1 MVGGGNSALVEA
13 VLLAKLVKKLYIFQD
28 MDFLTGEKKLQDEL
42 MASGNVEVICG
53 VHVKQYLGDY
63 EISGVEIEK
72 TATGERQKIN
82 LDGLFIAIGLV
93 PESEPFAELMKL
105 DGRGYA
111 DANESC
117 TTQTKGLFVAG
128 DVRSKKVRQVT
139 TAAADGA
146 VAALAAVDY
155 LENRA

>member
-1 MVGGGNSALVEA
+1 
-13 VLLAKLVKKLYIFQD
+13 
-28 MDFLTGEKKLQDEL
+28 

-53 VHVKQYLGDY
+53 VHVKQYLGEDGLT
-63 EISGVEIEK
+63 GVEIEK
-72 TATGERQKIN
+72 TATGEKQKID

-93 PESEPFAELMKL
+93 PESEMFTELMKL

-111 DANESC
+111 DSNESC
-117 TTQTKGLFVAG
+117 ATMTKGLFVAG
-128 DVRSKKVRQVT
+128 DVRAKRVRQVT

-155 LENRA
+155 LEGRA